1 MLSVTSLLFTH
12 LWRNYKISSPICSK
26 TAYNRPGTV
35 PKLCKLPCKQK
46 ACPAPVAVQN
56 QYFPFWKG
64 CISVYFSIWH
74 VYGSFYMTVHIGLF
88 FSQIYDQRVPSAHII
103 IQHFC
108 RNRFHRKHGR
118 LLFVISYDIRDRCAT
133 A

>member
-1 MLSVTSLLFTH
+1 MKLLNFFSYIAYQISPSVLLHSPDHRFC
-12 LWRNYKISSPICSK
+12 LIPISRQNPGRLK
-26 TAYNRPGTV
+26 T
-35 PKLCKLPCKQK
+35 
-46 ACPAPVAVQN
+46 CPAPVAIQN